1 MTPSI
6 ANLLTVDVED
16 WHQSTL
22 NFDLPVSRRVC
33 DNTYRLLDMMA
44 AAGVHATFFVLGLVA
59 ARFPEVVR
67 RIAQGG
73 HEVATHGWSHRPV
86 YSLGAEGLRREVR
99 DSVVALED
107 QTGAKVLGFRAP
119 DFSIREDS
127 FWAFGVLAEEG
138 IVYDSSIYPIAGP
151 RYGMRSAFRQPWLI
165 RCQAGGELIELPLT
179 TVEWLGVRAPVA
191 GGGYFRLLPY
201 ALTRAAIRRVNRGG
215 MAANAYFHPYEL
227 DTEEIRTS
235 KHRIP
240 FKLRLT
246 QNLFRG
252 RVEARL
258 RRLLADFRWVPAQDV
273 LASSGALTQGRILDL
288 TSRWTGKPRW
298 LVEETAA

>member
-22 NFDLPVSRRVC
+22 NFDLPVTPRVC
-33 DNTYRLLDMMA
+33 DNTYRVLDIMA
-44 AAGVHATFFVLGLVA
+44 AEGVHATFFVLGLVA
-59 ARFPEVVR
+59 ACFPEVVR
-67 RIAQGG
+67 RIASGG

-99 DSVVALED
+99 DSVAALED

-127 FWAFGVLAEEG
+127 FWAFSVLAEEG
-138 IVYDSSIYPIAGP
+138 IVYDSSIYPITGP
-151 RYGMRSAFRQPWLI
+151 RYGMRSAFREPWLI
-165 RCQAGGELIELPLT
+165 RCPAGGGLIELPLT

-201 ALTRAAIRRVNRGG
+201 VLTRAAIRRVNRAG
-215 MAANAYFHPYEL
+215 MLANTYFHPYEL
-227 DTEEIRTS
+227 DTEEIPSS
-235 KHRIP
+235 KHHIP
-240 FKLRLT
+240 LKLRLT
-246 QNLFRG
+246 QALFRG

-258 RRLLADFRWVPAQDV
+258 RRLLSDFRWIPVRDV
-273 LASSGALTQGRILDL
+273 LSSARALTQGRILDL
-288 TSRWTGKPRW
+288 TSSRSGTPRW
-298 LVEETAA
+298 VVEETAA